1 MTFNK
6 TFLTAALV
14 TLGGFAA
21 MSANA
26 TGTEKSTFGVTVE
39 IDSVCTVDAS
49 GGAIDF
55 SKLNAAATADAT
67 IVAGGNILVTCSKN
81 APYVINL
88 KSGHNST
95 NTSGAGIMKHST
107 SVAPEDVMTYQLY
120 SIADGSKTWG
130 GDGTLLSTGTAVS
143 SSGSG
148 LSIANEHP
156 VFAKLTGTAD
166 VKLGEYSDIVTAS
179 VIY

>member
-1 MTFNK
+1 MLFK
-6 TFLTAALV
+6 KSVMTAAV
-14 TLGGFAA
+14 FAVGSFA
-21 MSANA
+21 VMSANA
-26 TGTEKSTFGVTVE
+26 AGTETSTFDMTVE

-55 SKLNAAATADAT
+55 SKLDAAATADAT

-88 KSGHNST
+88 KSGNNIT
-95 NTSGAGIMKHST
+95 NNSGAGIMKHST
-107 SVAPEDVMTYQLY
+107 STALEDVMTYQLY

-130 GDGTLLSTGTAVS
+130 SDGTLVSTGTAVS

-148 LSIANEHP
+148 LSTSNPHP

-166 VKLGEYSDIVTAS
+166 VKLGVYSDIVTAS
-179 VIY
+179 VTY